1 MPYLITLGALNIR
14 SSPTSKWWVTF
25 LSSVDKEVK
34 IFFEFHYFLLHWLTD
49 VESTSI
55 SPKSFLNL
63 PTFFC
68 LVAKAASHVVSSHT
82 SYLFL
87 CLQCIK
93 LFCQRTFWEILGILK
108 RSDGYFLL
116 SCTLTRIF
124 STILDLVK
132 SYPRCLTLFA
142 ILRCLSE

>member
-68 LVAKAASHVVSSHT
+68 LVAKAASHVVSSLIRLIYSCVFNALSYFVKELFEKFLVFLNVVMVT
-82 SYLFL
+82 SFFRVL
-87 CLQCIK
+87 LQE
-93 LFCQRTFWEILGILK
+93 FFQQF
-108 RSDGYFLL
+108 
-116 SCTLTRIF
+116 
-124 STILDLVK
+124 
-132 SYPRCLTLFA
+132 
-142 ILRCLSE
+142 